1 MPIKFG
7 LSNFKGFK
15 KLDPIDLKPLTVLC
29 GINNSGKS
37 SIIQSLL
44 LMKQSNA
51 IGRKIT
57 TDYINEPIILN
68 GIYAHLGDWAD
79 VIYDHSTNKEMGVS
93 WKISEELKASDI
105 DLDFAIPL
113 PIRLETEINVKFCY
127 DNDNLI
133 EAENRNKILVGHFIF
148 CDLENNF
155 SFEIAKAGRKFYKLK
170 LRPSNWAIFFL
181 RVIYNRYDYEI
192 ISALEKA
199 FKTKFFHNYPIGEI
213 VLEKVQIK
221 FDGIYPTSLQIN
233 DFAKQI
239 HVILTKIKNEDL
251 QHIKAVPK
259 SFSNLINLTLDH
271 LNTYLQQQK
280 SPPEKLASKN
290 IREVAVR
297 DELTMFTQEKEIS
310 LLEFDLSYRLTANY
324 LKNLWSAMRYI
335 GPLREAP
342 KRFYLFDDLR
352 KIDIGINGEYTPLVL
367 AIEQEQQ
374 ITPYYRCIYEEKQIK
389 KYEFRESDR
398 LLEALNWWL
407 SECMKL
413 PKITSVVGLSGMPG
427 QVNLNSSG
435 IDVKLP
441 DVGFGVSQILP
452 ILVECLRTPKNET
465 IILEQPEIH
474 LHPSLQS
481 KLADFLI
488 CMAKSGK
495 RLVVE
500 THSEHLINR
509 LCLRIAQEESGE
521 IKELLNTLFV
531 SFDEKQQTSVIKSIQ
546 INEFGEIENW
556 PVGFFDENDAR
567 ELMTASLKKRM
578 AKSKR

>member
-1 MPIKFG
+1 VAIKFG

-15 KLDPIDLKPLTVLC
+15 KLEPIELKPLTVLC

-44 LMKQSNA
+44 LMKQNVDS
-51 IGRKIT
+51 RQIT
-57 TDYINEPIILN
+57 SDYMYISDPIIFN
-68 GIYAHLGDWAD
+68 GLYVHLGDWND
-79 VIYDHSTNKEMGVS
+79 VIYGHATEEPIGFTWN
-93 WKISEELKASDI
+93 ISDRIQSMNFDV
-105 DLDFAIPL
+105 D
-113 PIRLETEINVKFCY
+113 VKFAHPSNI
-127 DNDNLI
+127 NDKLTASEDKNKVLI
-133 EAENRNKILVGHFIF
+133 SHFVF
-148 CDLENNF
+148 RDLQNDF
-155 SFEIAKAGRKFYKLK
+155 SFALEKSDHEFYKLK
-170 LRPSNWAIFFL
+170 LRGLELRFFFL
-181 RVIYNRYDYEI
+181 RWIYQSIFIYGDDLIAATN
-192 ISALEKA
+192 KA
-199 FKTKFFHNYPIGEI
+199 IKTKFFNQALISDI
-213 VLEKVQIK
+213 VLEKVKVK
-221 FDGIYPTSLQIN
+221 FDGIAPTSLQIH
-233 DFAKQI
+233 DFAKQS
-239 HVILTKIKNEDL
+239 HTILTQIKNEDL
-251 QHIKAVPK
+251 NNIKGVPK
-259 SFSNLINLTLDH
+259 SFSHFLDLTLRH
-271 LNTYLQQQK
+271 LNTYLQQK
-280 SPPEKLASKN
+280 STSEKTTSKN

-310 LLEFDLSYRLTANY
+310 LFDFFPFYRLTASY
-324 LKNLWSAMRYI
+324 LRNLWSKMRYI

-342 KRFYLFDDLR
+342 KRFYLFDDWR

-367 AIEQEQQ
+367 AVEQEQK
-374 ITPYYRCIYEEKQIK
+374 IPKYHRCIYEGKQIK
-389 KYEFRESDR
+389 EYELRESDQ

-413 PKITSVVGLSGMPG
+413 PEITSVVGLSGIPG
-427 QVNLNSSG
+427 QVKLNSSG
-435 IDVKLP
+435 IDVNLP

-452 ILVECLRTPKNET
+452 ILVECLRTREDET
-465 IILEQPEIH
+465 VVLEQPEIH

-521 IKELLNTLFV
+521 IKDLLNTLFV
-531 SFDEKQQTSVIKSIQ
+531 SFDGKEQTSVVKPIE

-567 ELMTASLKKRM
+567 ELMAASLKKRM
-578 AKSKR
+578 AKSKK

>member
-1 MPIKFG
+1 VAIKFG

-15 KLDPIDLKPLTVLC
+15 KLEPIELKPLTVLC

-44 LMKQSNA
+44 LMKQNVDS
-51 IGRKIT
+51 RQIT
-57 TDYINEPIILN
+57 SDYMYISDPIIFN
-68 GIYAHLGDWAD
+68 GFYVHLGDWND
-79 VIYDHSTNKEMGVS
+79 VIYGHATDKQIGLTWH
-93 WKISEELKASDI
+93 IFDI
-105 DLDFAIPL
+105 NQSKKDIEVD
-113 PIRLETEINVKFCY
+113 VKFGISSNINI
-127 DNDNLI
+127 NDKSTASEDKNKVLI
-133 EAENRNKILVGHFIF
+133 SNFIF
-148 CDLENNF
+148 RDLQNDF
-155 SFEIAKAGRKFYKLK
+155 SFALEKSDNEFYQLK
-170 LRPSNWAIFFL
+170 LRGIELRFFFL
-181 RVIYNRYDYEI
+181 RLIYKSIFIYGDDLIAATN
-192 ISALEKA
+192 KA
-199 FKTKFFHNYPIGEI
+199 IKTKFFSQTLISDI
-213 VLEKVQIK
+213 VLEKVKVK
-221 FDGIYPTSLQIN
+221 FDGIAPTSLQIH
-233 DFAKQI
+233 DFAKQS
-239 HVILTKIKNEDL
+239 HTILTQIKNEDL
-251 QHIKAVPK
+251 NNIKGVPK
-259 SFSNLINLTLDH
+259 SFYHFLDLTLRH
-271 LNTYLQQQK
+271 LNTYLQQK
-280 SPPEKLASKN
+280 STSEKTTSKN

-310 LLEFDLSYRLTANY
+310 LFDFFPFYRLTASY
-324 LKNLWSAMRYI
+324 LRNLWSKMRYI

-342 KRFYLFDDLR
+342 KRFYLFDDWR

-367 AIEQEQQ
+367 AVEQEQK
-374 ITPYYRCIYEEKQIK
+374 IPKYHRCIYEGKQIK
-389 KYEFRESDR
+389 EYELRESDQ

-413 PKITSVVGLSGMPG
+413 PEITSVVGLSGIPG
-427 QVNLNSSG
+427 QVKLNSSG
-435 IDVKLP
+435 IDVNLP

-452 ILVECLRTPKNET
+452 ILVECLRTREDET
-465 IILEQPEIH
+465 VVLEQPEIH

-521 IKELLNTLFV
+521 IKDLLNTLFV
-531 SFDEKQQTSVIKSIQ
+531 SFDGKEQTSVVKPIE

-567 ELMTASLKKRM
+567 ELMAASLKKRM
-578 AKSKR
+578 AKSKK